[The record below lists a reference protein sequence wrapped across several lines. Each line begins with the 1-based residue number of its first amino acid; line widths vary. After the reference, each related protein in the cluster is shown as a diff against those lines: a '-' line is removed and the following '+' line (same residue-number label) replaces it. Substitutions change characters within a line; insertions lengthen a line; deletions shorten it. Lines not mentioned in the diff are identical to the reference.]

1 MNKIASFIFGTII
14 GASAGAIVTIK
25 IMDNK
30 YQEKYEQEVD
40 MVKQAYKKLNK
51 RKVVTDKEDSD
62 ETTVTI
68 VEPGNISAD
77 SITNKNDKKNFIK
90 EYKGILKDNYQKYYS
105 EEKKDEEDEEDTA
118 THYYDEDEERL
129 VNVEDPD
136 NEEWTKIEKPTTT
149 KDKTIRPYTITPEE
163 VGDGYRSEML
173 IYFEDGVLTDDDYNE
188 VSDING
194 TIGLENIK
202 DFGK

>member
-77 SITNKNDKKNFIK
+77 SITNKNDKK
-90 EYKGILKDNYQKYYS
+90 
-105 EEKKDEEDEEDTA
+105 
-118 THYYDEDEERL
+118 
-129 VNVEDPD
+129 
-136 NEEWTKIEKPTTT
+136 KIG
-149 KDKTIRPYTITPEE
+149 RAH
-163 VGDGYRSEML
+163 V
-173 IYFEDGVLTDDDYNE
+173 
-188 VSDING
+188 
-194 TIGLENIK
+194 
-202 DFGK
+202 